1 MNERGAKRSQGRY
14 NKGNKKTIVI
24 VMIRIVVMILIAMT
38 GYVSSV
44 YWCIHHQICLVC
56 DDSNCH
62 DNDGSE

>member
-14 NKGNKKTIVI
+14 NKGDKKTIVI

-44 YWCIHHQICLVC
+44 YWCIHHQICLV
-56 DDSNCH
+56 
-62 DNDGSE
+62 